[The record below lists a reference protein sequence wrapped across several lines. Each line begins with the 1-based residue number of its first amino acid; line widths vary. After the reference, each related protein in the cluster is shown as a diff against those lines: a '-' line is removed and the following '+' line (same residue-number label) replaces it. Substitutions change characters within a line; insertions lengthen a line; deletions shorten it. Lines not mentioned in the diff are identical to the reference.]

1 MIERE
6 RRERLY
12 RRNLQ
17 LVMVPH
23 PSPLTLCSAVEGAA
37 PITAKNETILSH
49 HETDEDV

>member
-23 PSPLTLCSAVEGAA
+23 PSPSAVEGAA
-37 PITAKNETILSH
+37 PITAKNETVLSH